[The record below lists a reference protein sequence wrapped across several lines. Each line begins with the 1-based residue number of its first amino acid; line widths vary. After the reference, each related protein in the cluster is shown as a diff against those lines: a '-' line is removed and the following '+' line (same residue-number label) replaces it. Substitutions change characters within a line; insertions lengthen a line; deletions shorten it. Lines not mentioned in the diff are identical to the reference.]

1 MSAALLA
8 VSMLFSL
15 LPAGALAEGLTDPAV
30 PPVQTGDPVYQ
41 VGQTV
46 TVTETH
52 EGLGSVYDV
61 GPGRA
66 LFGLVNGAQFT
77 GSYFDQLDADSQT
90 VYTTIFESGLGEK
103 ATTEVVEIPLS
114 KSWENQT
121 VNIINN
127 QPSLSTETSDA
138 IKSWISEAVNPAY
151 LALLYDHPELS
162 WLVNIGYQ
170 TSFTTDEISYTKG
183 ETQVTTTVTVSSI
196 RFSLPDISETT
207 STGDKAAIN
216 NAINDAK
223 TALSAEPYNIDAA
236 DMKGK
241 VTAIHNYI
249 CDTVTYAD
257 GDLTPRLYQTAY
269 SGLVAP
275 KTTVCAGYAKAFKL
289 LCDAYGIPCVLVSG
303 KGTGTSGT
311 PEAHMWNYVKMKDE
325 KWYAVDC
332 TWDDQGEK
340 GIMTD
345 YLLSGGSTTAPNFG
359 NSTFN
364 ASHTASGE
372 WSAQTPYVFQ
382 YPALSDTAYVPAG
395 SVAVTGVS
403 LNKTALTLDVGGSET
418 LTAIVSPANAA
429 DKTVSWSS
437 DTPAVAK
444 VDDNGNVTAVKAGT
458 ATITV
463 TTTDGVHTA
472 TCTVTV
478 NKSIVNLSVTTPPL
492 TYGDTG
498 VSLTVEGVPQ
508 YVTYTVKS
516 GDEKVVEVNKDSN
529 LIIHKASDIPVELT
543 VTTVETDEYAVSTA
557 STTVTVAKKALT
569 VKADQTPNLSKVY
582 DGNTNVSDFQLALD
596 GVVSGDTITATRS
609 GAAYASPDVGT
620 GIAVTGGTVKLDG
633 DKAANYIPPAVE
645 NLTGSITKAPAPT
658 LNPAAVSV
666 RYSAAGEHTYDLSQL
681 VAGNSGFKEMVYT
694 ASIKDNGDGI
704 LTGTPTVSGG
714 TLNYTLAAGMELGKT
729 AKITVE
735 VNSRNY
741 ETATTTL
748 TIETIDKENVDAA
761 LTFADGTAAFTG
773 QTQTHE
779 TAVMSGEGYTGTITY
794 TYTTTDG
801 ELKDG
806 KPWGVGTYTV
816 AATYED
822 ADRLGKKS
830 VTFTIVPRQITF
842 GLTLAVDPSNPPVYT
857 GQAIEP
863 AVTVRDGD
871 VSVTAV
877 TDYTLR
883 YTDNVNAG
891 TATVT
896 VAGAGNY
903 AGSTGT
909 ATFTIDK
916 ADPVITSWPQFA
928 GTVIKNFLSTLAGT
942 SNSQA
947 GTAQTAGDFHWEVPN
962 TSLMDG
968 THSYPMLFVP
978 ADSQNYKTVK
988 QDVEVTAATI
998 TTSFTS
1004 TGDGVWKDGILTLT
1018 VGQTATLSCTLGL
1031 PDGVQVTLSGWRSMD
1046 ETLLSVNKNSGVLT
1060 AQAPG
1065 TVLVNYSAA
1074 INSST
1079 DQKDIGSVIVQI
1091 AADGETSP
1099 APLTPNQAADLLTGL
1114 NAGDATAVQG
1124 AAGMVLD
1131 MSRSDQETLVAN
1143 SSSAVEHMDALLSAS
1158 KNIPLVPAVTP
1169 IVPSS
1174 IPEGNRMSGQVSAV
1188 GLMLAVNSRLTAGAE
1203 VSLYAAQ
1210 VPGRDANALLTVE
1223 LAPMVGGAKQSGRM
1237 AFPVRFSI
1245 PVPAGMASNN
1255 DTVDLY
1261 HLGTGGQY
1269 SKVGRYLVANGMI
1282 QPALWEF
1289 SEYVVMP
1296 EGEVPASIPTPTP
1309 KPDTSGSSSSSSS
1322 SSGKPKAQYSASVS
1336 TAGGTSTASLTVKA
1350 SLSSGTA
1357 SVTLDKASVDSAI
1370 EKAKESAK
1378 NSGNTAQLVV
1388 KVTGE
1393 DCNTVKVTLPVSA
1406 LKAVGSSELT
1416 GMTITSVLGD
1426 VRLDRRAAAS
1436 AAAQAKGDNMTLAVR
1451 KLDADKV
1458 LSDNRIEDAQVYELA
1473 LNSAGNSVGALEK
1486 GAFTITLPCS
1496 KGGNPTVWSIDGA
1509 GNLEPVS
1516 SEYADGSV
1524 TFATDRLGRYVV
1536 GRAAAAEEQALWTN
1550 PFTDVKESDWFYEAV
1565 RYVHENG
1572 LFSGTSDT
1580 TFSPNTAM
1588 TRAMLVTVLWRV
1600 EGQPSG
1606 GSASFSDVPGGAWY
1620 SAAVGWASREGIVSG
1635 VGDGRFDPE
1644 GNVTREQIAAILH
1657 RYAQKK
1663 GLELPAVTAG
1673 GSFRDSAGISGWAAE
1688 SVDWAVRVGLLT
1700 GRGEGQLAPGAT
1712 ASRAEVATLIQRF
1725 QNAE

>member
-41 VGQTV
+41 VSQTV

-77 GSYFDQLDADSQT
+77 KEYFDQLDADSQT
-90 VYTTIFESGLGEK
+90 VYTTILNSYLGK
-103 ATTEVVEIPLS
+103 TGATTAVVEIPLS

-170 TSFTTDEISYTKG
+170 TSFTTDGISYTEG

-207 STGDKAAIN
+207 STGNKAAIN

-249 CDTVTYAD
+249 CDTITYAD

-289 LCDAYGIPCVLVSG
+289 LCNAYGIPCVLVSG
-303 KGTGTSGT
+303 TGTGTSGI
-311 PEAHMWNYVKMKDE
+311 PEAHMWNYVKMEDK

-332 TWDDQGEK
+332 TWDDQEKK

-382 YPALSDTAYVPAG
+382 YPALSDTAYAPAG

-463 TTTDGVHTA
+463 TTTDGDHKA
-472 TCTVTV
+472 TCKVTV
-478 NKSIVNLSVTTPPL
+478 NKSIVNLRVTAPPL

-508 YVTYTVKS
+508 GVVYTVKS
-516 GDEKVVEVNKDSN
+516 GDEEVVKVDGDSN
-529 LIIHKASDIPVELT
+529 LTIQKASDIPVELT

-569 VKADQTPNLSKVY
+569 VKAGQTPNLSKVY
-582 DGNTNVSDFQLALD
+582 DGNTNVSDFQLVLD
-596 GVVSGDTITATRS
+596 GVVSGDTITATCS

-620 GIAVTGGTVKLDG
+620 RIAVTGGTITLAGV
-633 DKAANYIPPAVE
+633 KAANYIPPAVE
-645 NLTGSITKAPAPT
+645 NLTGSITKAPAPA

-666 RYSAAGEHTYDLSQL
+666 RYSAAGMHFYDLSQL
-681 VAGNSGFKEMVYT
+681 VAGNSGFKDMAYIV
-694 ASIKDNGDGI
+694 SDVDNGDGI
-704 LTGTPTVSGG
+704 LSGLPVLSG
-714 TLNYTLAAGMELGKT
+714 NTLNYTLAAGMESGKT

-842 GLTLAVDPSNPPVYT
+842 ALTLAVDPSNPPVYT

-928 GTVIKNFLSTLAGT
+928 GTVIKNFVSTLAGT

-1018 VGQTATLSCTLGL
+1018 VGQTATLSCMLGL

-1074 INSST
+1074 INSSA

-1099 APLTPNQAADLLTGL
+1099 APLTPDQAADLLTGL
-1114 NAGDATAVQG
+1114 NAGDATVVQG

-1131 MSRSDQETLVAN
+1131 MSRSDQETLAAN

-1174 IPEGNRMSGQVSAV
+1174 IPEGNRMSGQVSAT

-1210 VPGRDANALLTVE
+1210 VPNRDANALLTVE

-1245 PVPAGMASNN
+1245 PVPMTNGTS
-1255 DTVDLY
+1255 VDLF
-1261 HLGTGGQY
+1261 HLESSGQY
-1269 SKVGRYLVANGMI
+1269 RKVGTYPVSMGAI
-1282 QPALWEF
+1282 QPVLWEF
-1289 SEYVVMP
+1289 SQYVVMP
-1296 EGEVPASIPTPTP
+1296 AGEVPAPIPTPTP
-1309 KPDTSGSSSSSSS
+1309 TPDTSGSSWSSSS

-1336 TAGGTSTASLTVKA
+1336 AAGGISTASLTLKA
-1350 SLSSGTA
+1350 SISSGTA

-1378 NSGNTAQLVV
+1378 NSGNTAQLLV

-1393 DCNTVKVTLPVSA
+1393 DCDTVKVTLPVSA

-1416 GMTITSVLGD
+1416 GMTITSILGD
-1426 VRLDRRAAAS
+1426 VSLNRIGAAS

-1458 LSDNRIEDAQVYELA
+1458 LSGSNIEDAQVHDLA
-1473 LNSAGNSVGALEK
+1473 LNSAGDSVGALEK
-1486 GAFTITLPCS
+1486 GAYTITLPCS

-1524 TFATDRLGRYVV
+1524 TFTTDRLGRYVV
-1536 GRAAAAEEQALWTN
+1536 GRVAAAEEQALWTN
-1550 PFTDVKESDWFYEAV
+1550 PFTDVKESDWYYKAV

-1620 SAAVGWASREGIVSG
+1620 STAVGWASREGIVSG

-1644 GNVTREQIAAILH
+1644 GNVTREQIAAILY

-1663 GLELPAVTAG
+1663 GLELPAVAAG
-1673 GSFRDSAGISGWAAE
+1673 GSFRDSASISSWAAE

-1700 GRGEGQLAPGAT
+1700 GRGEGQLAPSAT